1 MSYEL
6 LMGIMSY
13 DLIISFK
20 NEGSKKKKKKNLSDA
35 IVKFILGSQKEKI

>member
-13 DLIISFK
+13 DFIISFK
-20 NEGSKKKKKKNLSDA
+20 NEGSKKKKKNLSDA